1 MSYYEE
7 KRLWASV
14 LMMAYTDAM
23 DWVASSLSS
32 EHLSLGHPHY
42 EAFTAFQVLFDPKHR
57 CGSIPTEDL
66 LRWFEV
72 NPSAVRDKFKAQ
84 IKEKHG
90 EAGLKVVNRAIRS
103 IMYRD
108 QHRNLSRKQDE
119 AYLDMVM

>member
-14 LMMAYTDAM
+14 LMLAYTDAM
-23 DWVASSLSS
+23 DWVESSLAIN
-32 EHLSLGHPHY
+32 HLSLGHPHY
-42 EAFTAFQVLFDPKHR
+42 EAFTAFQVLFDPTHT

-66 LRWFEV
+66 LRWFGV
-72 NPSAVRDKFKAQ
+72 NPSAVRDKFKNQ

-90 EAGLKVVNRAIRS
+90 EDGLKAVNKAIRS

-108 QHRNLSRKQDE
+108 QFKNLPK
-119 AYLDMVM
+119 